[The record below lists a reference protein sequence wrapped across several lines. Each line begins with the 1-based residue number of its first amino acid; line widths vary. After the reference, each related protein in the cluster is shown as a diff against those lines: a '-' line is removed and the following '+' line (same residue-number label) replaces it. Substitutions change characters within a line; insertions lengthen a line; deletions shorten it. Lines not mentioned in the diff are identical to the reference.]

1 MFVSDKFSHSAQN
14 PRMGDR
20 IDMSLEEIIKGN
32 KKPTRGGARGR
43 GGATR
48 GRGGRGG

>member
-1 MFVSDKFSHSAQN
+1 
-14 PRMGDR
+14 MGDR

-32 KKPTRGGARGR
+32 KKPTRGGGARGR